1 VDVKVRIGE
10 VVLHGFDPRS
20 RHAIG
25 DALRDELARL
35 FATTPFSP
43 PRGEQVP
50 KADQESVART
60 IALAIYREVTR

>member
-1 VDVKVRIGE
+1 MDVKVRIGE

-43 PRGEQVP
+43 PQDEG
-50 KADQESVART
+50 SVART